1 MVMVM
6 ILILMLLVAHSSC
19 HRTAVSVLLL
29 LPLPVAS
36 RVPLEISLHV
46 RSQDLPHQKRAV
58 DELTAAVVEAGW
70 PHSSVVSM
78 AEAEKEFRHQGLW
91 SFLPWIWQSEQK
103 RKGSG
108 RGKRQAGGSQRWTV
122 FAEPATMVD
131 PGRLEAILA
140 SYDAKEPWYLGHGL
154 TDDQMSIVHH
164 YQQEPAYPLGHSAFA
179 LSEALLKKLV
189 KDLEEK
195 PIGGG
200 QQIEPIW
207 ELANRLSKLG
217 VHITD
222 RKDAFC
228 LRKAAGCAT
237 WARDLDS
244 YRPSMGL
251 SPKDVVIAVK
261 TVGKFHRPRIPLLKE
276 GRFDESSGVV
286 GFSSGFWA
294 DDSPSD
300 VLYLSNQGDDDRLGA
315 KIVDL
320 SQEFGD
326 MVDPSKESTKH
337 GSGHCSKMLAI
348 LRYLKKHQPQRRW
361 YVVTDDDTLLN
372 VPQLLRVLDSH
383 DDKKAVYLGERYGWS
398 HTEDH
403 EGTNYI
409 TTGAGMALTAK
420 ALQQVVACSSC
431 TCRSPDSPDDMSLGS
446 WFRSLGVQVTH
457 EEGFH
462 QSEPHN
468 YHKDLL
474 AVSDEPISFHRY
486 NARLPGSASE
496 AEFAKARR
504 GNWRSWVKT
513 FFAHNRQEL

>member
-1 MVMVM
+1 
-6 ILILMLLVAHSSC
+6 
-19 HRTAVSVLLL
+19 
-29 LPLPVAS
+29 
-36 RVPLEISLHV
+36 
-46 RSQDLPHQKRAV
+46 
-58 DELTAAVVEAGW
+58 
-70 PHSSVVSM
+70 M

-154 TDDQMSIVHH
+154 TDEQMSIVHH

-179 LSEALLKKLV
+179 LSEALLRKLV

-207 ELANRLSKLG
+207 ELANRLSKLA

-261 TVGKFHRPRIPLLKE
+261 TVGKFHQPRIPLLKE
-276 GRFDESSGVV
+276 
-286 GFSSGFWA
+286 FWA

-300 VLYLSNQGDDDRLGA
+300 VLYLSNQGDDGGLGA

-372 VPQLLRVLDSH
+372 VPRLLRVLDSH

-486 NARLPGSASE
+486 NALGSARSGHGWHCQSVQCSCE
-496 AEFAKARR
+496 AIKTRCLLQEGPAQR
-504 GNWRSWVKT
+504 GVLWMKSCVLT
-513 FFAHNRQEL
+513 DLHEEPS